1 MKIGTVLIALAAVVL
16 LAPRAPAALAADGEN
31 DYAYV
36 FVQGRIIDPT
46 GTEPLVGASIRMKS
60 DADSYEAT
68 TDQKGVFIF
77 EKLPVATYEMTVT
90 APDGRVTRTLQRIDP
105 GDPDRARLKA
115 RLGYGP
121 GAIAV
126 LEPNDG
132 QVDVIIPDPPSDWPR
147 FWKQFAIFVGT
158 AGLLAL

>member
-16 LAPRAPAALAADGEN
+16 LAPPAPAALAADAPK

-46 GTEPLVGASIRMKS
+46 GTAPLVGASIRMKS
-60 DADSYEAT
+60 EAGAYEAT

-77 EKLPVATYEMTVT
+77 DKLPVATYEMTVT
-90 APDGRVTRTLQRIDP
+90 AADGRVTRTLQRIDP
-105 GDPDRARLKA
+105 NDPDRARLKA

-126 LEPNDG
+126 LTPND
-132 QVDVIIPDPPSDWPR
+132 QKIDVTVPDPPTDWPR